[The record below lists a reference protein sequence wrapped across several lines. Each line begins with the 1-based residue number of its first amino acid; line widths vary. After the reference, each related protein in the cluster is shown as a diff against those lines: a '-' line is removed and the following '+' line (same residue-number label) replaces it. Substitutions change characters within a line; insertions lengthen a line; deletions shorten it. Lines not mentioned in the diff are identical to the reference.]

1 MTDTTIFVNSLVF
14 LVQQIYL
21 FFFRVYAAT
30 GFRLQAGERK
40 PLEGGLSAV
49 SLLGLFNL
57 SNACSFVFAD
67 RFVRLFWQHRTQDR
81 GIEIGFEEFVRLLS
95 IWTRGEAYVFM
106 FYCLLFISVDVRQF
120 RNSIYGFSVYGSGL
134 RAKNER
140 VKAEGFW
147 VKSKSLGLG

>member
-1 MTDTTIFVNSLVF
+1 MPSTSQCAKTNSLYSLQAAQFDGVVF
-14 LVQQIYL
+14 YV
-21 FFFRVYAAT
+21 

-95 IWTRGEAYVFM
+95 IWTRGEKHV
-106 FYCLLFISVDVRQF
+106 SVAVTGIMSNLQA
-120 RNSIYGFSVYGSGL
+120 SGCSVAVNIAKGASKEGL
-134 RAKNER
+134 
-140 VKAEGFW
+140 
-147 VKSKSLGLG
+147 

>member
-1 MTDTTIFVNSLVF
+1 MREATFPQMMRGRVDVKKLKFSTTELRSLA
-14 LVQQIYL
+14 LQ
-21 FFFRVYAAT
+21 T
-30 GFRLQAGERK
+30 HWFRLQAGERK

-95 IWTRGEAYVFM
+95 IWTRV
-106 FYCLLFISVDVRQF
+106 LFH
-120 RNSIYGFSVYGSGL
+120 IYDRGNKGVIL
-134 RAKNER
+134 ER
-140 VKAEGFW
+140 HSEDAVKE
-147 VKSKSLGLG
+147 